1 MSLLIVKV
9 IFNKAAILVA
19 CRGTK
24 PLAFHILN
32 AGRPASCCNHSFA
45 IAKSFLAGLA
55 ASLYVPSHH
64 CEVKAFR
71 SWYGKPGCR
80 LDYPPR

>member
-24 PLAFHILN
+24 PLAFHISERGTPRLLLQPFLCN
-32 AGRPASCCNHSFA
+32 SKIILGRARS
-45 IAKSFLAGLA
+45 IALRTIS
-55 ASLYVPSHH
+55 SL
-64 CEVKAFR
+64 
-71 SWYGKPGCR
+71 
-80 LDYPPR
+80 